1 MTLTKKNSSSFF
13 ENIYDGNNLVAC
25 ILKSNYISSG
35 IDFLTEPTVDMQLG
49 YMRHKSGH
57 IIKPHVHNK
66 YKREIYTTSEA
77 LFLKSGSV
85 RVQIYTDK
93 MQHLKELIMGKG
105 DFLLLLG
112 GGHSFELLEDS
123 ELIEI
128 KQGPYAGDKDKM
140 RY

>member
-13 ENIYDGNNLVAC
+13 ENIYDGNNLLAC

-35 IDFLTEPTVDMQLG
+35 IDFLTDPSADMQLG
-49 YMRHKSGH
+49 YMSHKSGH
-57 IIKPHVHNK
+57 IIKPHIHNK
-66 YKREIYTTSEA
+66 YKRIIYTTSEA

-93 MQHLKELIMGKG
+93 MQQVKELIMDKG
-105 DFLLLLG
+105 DFLLLFG
-112 GGHSFELLEDS
+112 GGHSFEMLEDS

-128 KQGPYAGDKDKM
+128 KQGPYAGDKDKK